1 MGMTGIEAVE
11 EITRRCYR
19 GFSALANGELID
31 TGDVYGVVTDVPLT
45 FFNGIATTRIADGDA
60 GIERVRDRYRRAGR
74 AFRWWVTPS
83 VQPADLAA
91 RLAANGFRHVY
102 DCNGMSADL
111 STMHDAPHAP
121 GLVIRRARSREEME
135 PWAHILVSVFHLS
148 ANDGTAWLDAFTR
161 VGYGDDAPWAH
172 FVGLLDGTPVATTSL
187 MLAGDLAG
195 VYHVATMPEARGRGL
210 GAALTHHA
218 MLHAREGG
226 AERAVLQSSEMG
238 YSVYR
243 SLGFVDHCPLA
254 LYDWRPGREA
264 VQA

>member
-1 MGMTGIEAVE
+1 MGMNGIEAVE

-31 TGDVYGVVTDVPLT
+31 ADGIYGVMTDVPLT
-45 FFNGIATTRIADGDA
+45 FFNGIATTRLSNGAA
-60 GIERVRDRYRRAGR
+60 AIERVRDRYQRAGR

-83 VQPADLAA
+83 AEPADLAA

-111 STMHDAPHAP
+111 STMQDRPHAP

-135 PWAHILVSVFHLS
+135 PWAHILVSVFRLS
-148 ANDGTAWLDAFTR
+148 KNDGTEWLDAFTR
-161 VGYGDDAPWAH
+161 IGYSDDASWAH
-172 FVGLLDGTPVATTSL
+172 FVGYLGETPVATTSL
-187 MLAGDLAG
+187 MLAADLAG

-210 GAALTHHA
+210 GAALTHQA
-218 MLHAREGG
+218 MLHAREAG

-238 YSVYR
+238 YGVYR
-243 SLGFVDHCPLA
+243 SLGFVDHCPLT

-264 VQA
+264 AGG